1 LRRQAALSL
10 AQICDKSKV
19 DRLDILRKYAQNVL
33 VTKHLESLLDY
44 PRPSV
49 AVDAAVLTVCDGT
62 LQVLL
67 IRRSQ
72 GHKSG
77 EWSLPGTFV
86 HPGETLARAV
96 LRSLE
101 SKAGVRGRSPRQLRV
116 FDDPT
121 RDERGWVMSVA
132 HLDVVPCAALEDA
145 VSGSE
150 VRLAPVG
157 EAMDDGRDPA
167 LPYDHGSIL
176 RVAVDA
182 VRAEYRN
189 RPDPRG
195 LLGEDF
201 TLKELR
207 ELHEAVL
214 GETLQRD
221 TFRRAMSPAL
231 LGTGRISDGGK
242 GRPAALFQNRFLDLP
257 NDANDD
263 GNDDE

>member
-1 LRRQAALSL
+1 MW
-10 AQICDKSKV
+10 
-19 DRLDILRKYAQNVL
+19 ILRKYAQNV
-33 VTKHLESLLDY
+33 VVIKPSESLLDY

-49 AVDAAVLTVCDGT
+49 AVDTAVLTVCGGA

-67 IRRSQ
+67 IRRGA

-86 HPGETLARAV
+86 HAGETLAQAV
-96 LRSLE
+96 LRSLD
-101 SKAGVRGRSPRQLRV
+101 SKAGVRGRSPRQLLV
-116 FDDPT
+116 FDDPE

-132 HLDVVPCAALEDA
+132 HLDVVPCAELEGA
-145 VSGSE
+145 ISGSE
-150 VRLAPVG
+150 VRLAPVAG
-157 EAMDDGRDPA
+157 ATSDDGEPA
-167 LPYDHGSIL
+167 LPYDHAAIL

-182 VRAEYRN
+182 VRAEYRD

-195 LLGEDF
+195 LLGEGF

-221 TFRRAMSPAL
+221 TFRRAMAAAL
-231 LGTGRISDGGK
+231 LATGRMSDGGK
-242 GRPAALFQNRFLDLP
+242 GRPAALFRNRLLSIQNDV
-257 NDANDD
+257 NDGND